1 MDTELARKMIS
12 NCSGCQKRR
21 EWLIKWSKIAY
32 ERSRKIIAD
41 SKAKSSSVN
50 GKVSGSSELPK

>member
-1 MDTELARKMIS
+1 MIS
-12 NCSGCQKRR
+12 SCSGCQKRR

-41 SKAKSSSVN
+41 SKAKSADATEGA
-50 GKVSGSSELPK
+50 GKPSGVSK